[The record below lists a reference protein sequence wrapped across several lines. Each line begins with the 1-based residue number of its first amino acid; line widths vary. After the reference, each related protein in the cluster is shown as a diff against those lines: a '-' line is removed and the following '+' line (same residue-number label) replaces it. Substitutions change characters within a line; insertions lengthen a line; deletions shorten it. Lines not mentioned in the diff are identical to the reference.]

1 MLRLRV
7 AEGNTPAGRRR
18 IAETAGAT
26 PAEGYAEVLRAIAPG
41 ARVDICTPAD
51 EGAATPQ
58 PLNSYDGVAITGS
71 ALNIYNRD
79 TESLRQIDFVR
90 ELFARGIPMFRSCWG
105 LQLAAVAAGGE
116 AKLNPKGRDAAFAR
130 TIALTEAGRAP
141 PLHRDRAAL
150 HAAPSIHRDLVT

>member
-1 MLRLRV
+1 MLRLLV

-26 PAEGYAEVLRAIAPG
+26 PAEGYAEVLRAIAAG
-41 ARVDICTPAD
+41 ATVDICTPAD

-79 TESLRQIDFVR
+79 PEPLRQTDLVR
-90 ELFARGIPMFRSCWG
+90 ELFARGIPMFGSGWV
-105 LQLAAVAAGGE
+105 LQLAAAAAAGQPTPYP
-116 AKLNPKGRDAAFAR
+116 N
-130 TIALTEAGRAP
+130 
-141 PLHRDRAAL
+141 
-150 HAAPSIHRDLVT
+150 DLSHP